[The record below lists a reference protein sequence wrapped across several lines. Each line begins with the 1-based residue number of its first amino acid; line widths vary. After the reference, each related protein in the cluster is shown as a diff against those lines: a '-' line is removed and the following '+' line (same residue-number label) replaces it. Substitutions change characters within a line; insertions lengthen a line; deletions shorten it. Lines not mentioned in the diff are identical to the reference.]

1 MLLPILYSEGLSTK
15 LYQIARSKIKCFR
28 NLELYSIF
36 FRSYNTI
43 FLKRIICASLGEFL
57 CAKFEISLQT
67 RKYLLVFLVISQMW
81 HIEIRPNTQIILES
95 ISILTRIFLTSVLS
109 CRKVQ
114 EASGYV
120 TFPDSPLPKHYV

>member
-1 MLLPILYSEGLSTK
+1 MERKVQLFYTQK
-15 LYQIARSKIKCFR
+15 DFR
-28 NLELYSIF
+28 QNCTRLRGQKSSVLENNLELYSIF

-67 RKYLLVFLVISQMW
+67 RKYLVFLVISQMW
-81 HIEIRPNTQIILES
+81 HIQIRPNTQIILES

-109 CRKVQ
+109 CR
-114 EASGYV
+114 SGGIRLCDMSGQSV
-120 TFPDSPLPKHYV
+120 T